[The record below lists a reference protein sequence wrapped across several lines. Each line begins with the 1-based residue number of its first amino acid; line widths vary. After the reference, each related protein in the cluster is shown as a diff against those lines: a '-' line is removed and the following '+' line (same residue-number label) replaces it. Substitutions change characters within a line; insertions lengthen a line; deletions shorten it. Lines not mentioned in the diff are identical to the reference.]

1 MIRVL
6 IAFGGK
12 IDEVEAKSVDV
23 SLEATFVKITDI
35 DDVVIETAPQN
46 VVIIHEKG
54 ERKNVE

>member
-1 MIRVL
+1 MRVL

-46 VVIIHEKG
+46 VLIIHDNEEG
-54 ERKNVE
+54 SNE